1 VKILLSGA
9 TGFIGG
15 RLGPALVDAG
25 HDVVAMTREPDAYD
39 GAGTAAFG
47 DTDAPAAME
56 TAMQGCQA
64 AYYLVHGL
72 NESAD
77 FGVSD
82 AAAASAFGAAAA
94 AAGVEQIMYLG
105 GLGREGDDLSEHL
118 ASRQEVEGRLGEAG
132 VPVTALRAALVIGKG
147 SASFEM
153 LRQLVAHLPVV
164 VIPPEAGDTKVQP
177 IAVRDVLR
185 YLVGVLGLPAARN
198 TVLEVGGPEV
208 MTYEDM
214 LHRMAQRLGQDTPG
228 LKLPVLPTLAAKL
241 GVKLLTDV
249 DPQLAVSLLDSL
261 GNDVVVNDDTITHLL
276 PGELLSFDGMVD
288 AALRE

>member
-1 VKILLSGA
+1 MRVLLSGA

-15 RLGPALVDAG
+15 RLAPVLVDAG
-25 HDVVAMTREPDAYD
+25 HEVVAMTRHPDTYD
-39 GAGTAAFG
+39 GPGTAALG
-47 DTDAPAAME
+47 DTGDGASMRA
-56 TAMQGCQA
+56 AMQGCTA

-77 FGVSD
+77 FGDSD
-82 AAAASAFGAAAA
+82 AEAAGAFGAAAA
-94 AAGVEQIMYLG
+94 AAGVEQIIYLG

-153 LRQLVAHLPVV
+153 LRQVVANLPVV
-164 VIPPEAGDTKVQP
+164 VIPPEAGGTKVQP

-185 YLVGVLGLPAARN
+185 YLTGVLSLPAAVNR
-198 TVLEVGGPEV
+198 VLEVGGPEV

-214 LHRMAQRLGQDTPG
+214 LHRMAQRLGRDTPG
-228 LKLPVLPTLAAKL
+228 LKLPVIPAFAAKL

-249 DPQLAVSLLDSL
+249 DPQLAVSLLESL
-261 GNDVVVNDDTITHLL
+261 GNDVVVNDDTITQLL
-276 PGELLSFDGMVD
+276 PGDLMTFDQMVD
-288 AALRE
+288 AALAE

>member
-1 VKILLSGA
+1 MKILLSGA

-15 RLGPALVDAG
+15 RLGPLLVSAG
-25 HDVVAMTREPDAYD
+25 HDLVAMTREPDSYD
-39 GAGTAAFG
+39 GPGTPTFG
-47 DTDAPAAME
+47 DTERVSSME
-56 TAMQGCQA
+56 QAMQGCQA

-72 NESAD
+72 NEGAN
-77 FGVSD
+77 FGDSD
-82 AAAASAFGAAAA
+82 AGAARAFGSAAA
-94 AAGVEQIMYLG
+94 AAGVEQIIYLG
-105 GLGREGDDLSEHL
+105 GLGREGDDLSDHL
-118 ASRQEVEGRLGEAG
+118 ASRQEVEGRLGESG

-164 VIPPEAGDTKVQP
+164 VIPPQASDTRVQP
-177 IAVRDVLR
+177 IAAQDVLR
-185 YLVGVLGLPAARN
+185 YLVGVLGLPSAVN

-214 LHRMAQRLGQDTPG
+214 LHRMADKLGRDTPG
-228 LKLPVLPTLAAKL
+228 LKLPLIPAFAAKL

-249 DPQLAVSLLDSL
+249 DPQLAGNLLDSL

-276 PGELLSFDGMVD
+276 PGDLLSFDAMVD
-288 AALRE
+288 VALAE